1 CKFSVDPDDSFCNIY
16 GKIIDCSPFLKME
29 CTIKQTNSFDVN
41 TNLIGAYNAE
51 NVLAAVAIGDYF
63 DIGTESIK
71 HGLENYIPQNNRSQL
86 TVTNKNKLVVDAY
99 NANPTSMRAAIL
111 NFAQMEV
118 EHKTLILGDMLEL
131 GEQSDAEHQII
142 TDLLQQNKFESVLL
156 VGPQFKKTHNSYRCF
171 DDTDELINHI
181 EQQPISGHY
190 ILIKGSRGI
199 KLEKVLQKL

>member
-1 CKFSVDPDDSFCNIY
+1 
-16 GKIIDCSPFLKME
+16 
-29 CTIKQTNSFDVN
+29 
-41 TNLIGAYNAE
+41 
-51 NVLAAVAIGDYF
+51 
-63 DIGTESIK
+63 